1 MVDGDGNKRP
11 LPLFRCKDNPRLF
24 SAMQKNKTNFVAE
37 DQRVMNLCFPFQKT
51 FKIIGDFFFFFTLL
65 PDFKIYFLNPSFTLE
80 HIKC

>member
-51 FKIIGDFFFFFTLL
+51 FKIIGDFFFLPCYQILKYIFSTHHLL
-65 PDFKIYFLNPSFTLE
+65 
-80 HIKC
+80 